1 MKTLNF
7 PRVFVLFFS
16 LLIVGCS
23 GGGDEPTESNN
34 NTNTTTNQV
43 TSITLS
49 SDVNA
54 VLVGEAITFTVTTN
68 TNENVSSSALITVG
82 GAALSGNTFIPTT
95 AGTFSVMA
103 TYNSITSNAINVS
116 ADAEL
121 TSITLST
128 NSSNLFQGDN
138 IVFVVTGDTGE
149 DLTSQASIMY
159 NDINIGGHVF
169 TTSIYGQHEFV
180 ATYDGFTSN
189 TLQVNVQEPPTKF
202 NKRVLIEDYTGTWC
216 GYCPRVAYGI
226 ELVKAQT
233 SEAVS
238 VAIHRGSTS
247 SSSGTYD
254 PYNYSAGALED
265 LINLEGYPTAMLNR
279 TTLWNYPEPNNV
291 SQVTGLASGD
301 ADLGLAL
308 TPSLNGNTITLDV
321 QVKFGGQFTS
331 TTAKLV
337 VYVLEDGLI
346 FDQTNY
352 TSYYGGTSVISN
364 FTHNDVLRASL
375 TDLLGDIIPSS
386 EIATENVYTKSF
398 SVAIPSNVTNSSNM
412 SVVAFVVDG
421 NSNGALNVRSA
432 HFGDTQTFEEL

>member
-7 PRVFVLFFS
+7 PRVFILFFS
-16 LLIVGCS
+16 LLIFSC
-23 GGGDEPTESNN
+23 GGSDEPTESNN
-34 NTNTTTNQV
+34 TTNNNNNNTNQV

-49 SDVNA
+49 SDVTA
-54 VLVGEAITFTVTTN
+54 VLVGEPITFTVTTN

-82 GAALSGNTFIPTT
+82 GTALSGNTFIPTT

-128 NSSNLFQGDN
+128 NSSNIFQGDN

-169 TTSIYGQHEFV
+169 TTSSYGQHEFV
-180 ATYDGFTSN
+180 ATYDGLTSN

-233 SEAVS
+233 TDAVS
-238 VAIHRGSTS
+238 IAIHLSA
-247 SSSGTYD
+247 SGAPD
-254 PYNYSAGALED
+254 PYHSSDAVSLANSFGVSGL
-265 LINLEGYPTAMLNR
+265 PTAKLNR
-279 TTLWNYPEPNNV
+279 TTDWNYPEPNNV

-331 TTAKLV
+331 TNAKLV

-375 TDLLGDIIPSS
+375 TDLLGETIPSS
-386 EIATENVYTKSF
+386 EIVADNVYTKSF
-398 SVAIPSNVTNSSNM
+398 SVAVPSNVANASNM
-412 SVVAFVVDG
+412 TVVAFVVDG
-421 NSNGALNVRSA
+421 NSNGALNVRAA

>member
-1 MKTLNF
+1 M
-7 PRVFVLFFS
+7 LFFS

-375 TDLLGDIIPSS
+375 TDLLGDIVPSS

>member
-169 TTSIYGQHEFV
+169 TTSSYGQHEFV